1 MRTFKSVEDVQ
12 NSLETL
18 ELKTEIVENICKAF
32 KARVDKSLGKNLQVF
47 KNLCENC
54 FCDIKNFENQEY
66 EMLDLDLLKR
76 FLHLKNFVNLHKQ
89 KQFELEEKVRQLEQD
104 LSELKVIEKDLVE
117 NNIKQYFEEF
127 EEIYGK
133 TTQKQE
139 KI

>member
-1 MRTFKSVEDVQ
+1 M
-12 NSLETL
+12 
-18 ELKTEIVENICKAF
+18 
-32 KARVDKSLGKNLQVF
+32 
-47 KNLCENC
+47 
-54 FCDIKNFENQEY
+54 
-66 EMLDLDLLKR
+66 
-76 FLHLKNFVNLHKQ
+76 KNFVNLHKQ